1 MISYLWVLFLVC
13 SLVFGLLTGR
23 MDQVTAAATQ
33 GAANAVELCVS
44 LLGVMCLWSGLME
57 VMSASGLAGILSRA
71 LQPILRPL
79 FGRAAR
85 DPAAMEAVSANV
97 TANLLG
103 LGNAATPLG
112 LRAADLLHRRCRTER
127 QPIPDEVLTLMVIN
141 TASIQLIPT
150 TVAAVRQSLGAPAP
164 YSILPAVW
172 CASLCSVA
180 VAVAASRLLRRF
192 W

>member
-1 MISYLWVLFLVC
+1 MISYLWVFFLVC

-23 MDQVTAAATQ
+23 MEQVTMAATE
-33 GAANAVELCVS
+33 GAANAVELCIS

-57 VMSASGLAGILSRA
+57 VMSASGLASLLSRA
-71 LQPILRPL
+71 LRPLLRPL
-79 FGRAAR
+79 FGRASR
-85 DPAAMEAVSANV
+85 DSAAMEAVSANV

-112 LRAADLLHRRCRTER
+112 LRAAELICRRCQSNQR
-127 QPIPDEVLTLMVIN
+127 PIPDEVLTLMVIN

-150 TVAAVRQSLGAPAP
+150 TVAAVRQSLGAEAP

-180 VAVAASRLLRRF
+180 VAVAASRLLRRL